1 MLWNLLGNIPFVL
14 FKKGQIKKM
23 LLFQLEKKQ
32 WMNLKDYLVSNSIK
46 VKKSIKK
53 LLRRANLSSSYKK

>member
-14 FKKGQIKKM
+14 FKKGQIKNAPISIRT
-23 LLFQLEKKQ
+23 KQ